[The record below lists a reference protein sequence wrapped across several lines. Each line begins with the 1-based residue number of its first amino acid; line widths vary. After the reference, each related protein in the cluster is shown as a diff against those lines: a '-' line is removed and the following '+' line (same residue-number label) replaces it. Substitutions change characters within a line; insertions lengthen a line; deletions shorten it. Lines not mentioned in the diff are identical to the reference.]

1 MKYVRDAAAV
11 MANIAINSAGQ
22 TIAKSKVS
30 IQTPVRFVER
40 GLSVVGIRTYVFGVA
55 PLILA
60 DGRYGVLN
68 VCARMEITPDRTTMT
83 TINDEDYYEFHFDPG
98 SIVFPTD
105 LVVQDDKIIYFIV
118 DEIYFQA
125 KVPWYI
131 NYNDLCNL
139 LASAPEFA
147 DFGAAANLEV
157 SEMFASV
164 VARPKGQTETFLRT
178 VLKSAKDVKTTEAE
192 YVGMK
197 NVYSTVSGTMNRIA
211 GNYFEPAVEGALVQP
226 SKQIDDIQRILRT

>member
-1 MKYVRDAAAV
+1 MPTYSASVVLTSFALLSTVRRKVSVWPFGRATTD
-11 MANIAINSAGQ
+11 ANISE
-22 TIAKSKVS
+22 TS
-30 IQTPVRFVER
+30 R
-40 GLSVVGIRTYVFGVA
+40 
-55 PLILA
+55 
-60 DGRYGVLN
+60 
-68 VCARMEITPDRTTMT
+68 
-83 TINDEDYYEFHFDPG
+83 
-98 SIVFPTD
+98 
-105 LVVQDDKIIYFIV
+105 
-118 DEIYFQA
+118 
-125 KVPWYI
+125 
-131 NYNDLCNL
+131 

>member
-1 MKYVRDAAAV
+1 
-11 MANIAINSAGQ
+11 MAKKNYEEMSSQ
-22 TIAKSKVS
+22 
-30 IQTPVRFVER
+30 
-40 GLSVVGIRTYVFGVA
+40 
-55 PLILA
+55 ILA
-60 DGRYGVLN
+60 
-68 VCARMEITPDRTTMT
+68 
-83 TINDEDYYEFHFDPG
+83 
-98 SIVFPTD
+98 
-105 LVVQDDKIIYFIV
+105 LVGGKENLAQLAHCVTRLRIAVKDKGLVQDDKIIYFIV

-157 SEMFASV
+157 SEMFASA